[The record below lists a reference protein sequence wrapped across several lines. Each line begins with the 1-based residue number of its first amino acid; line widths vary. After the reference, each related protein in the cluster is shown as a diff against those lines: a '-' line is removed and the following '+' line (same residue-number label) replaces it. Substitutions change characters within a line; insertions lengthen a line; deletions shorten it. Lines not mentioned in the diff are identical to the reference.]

1 MFLRVSRVDTAK
13 QSLAHKMRG
22 ARTAI
27 HRRIGP
33 TVATKIIDQL
43 KIARGLGLEI
53 GENTVVS
60 AYWPVRDEL
69 DTRFLLQALHEDG
82 VQCALPVVDS
92 KDKMLIFREW
102 RPGDVLKETSFGLAE
117 PAEDKPCLVPN
128 VLLVPLLAVDR
139 EGNRLGYG
147 GGYYDFTLLKFRL
160 QRERPVIAVGL
171 AYEAQITSNVPHDL
185 SDAKLDWLITE
196 THVIQFNS

>member
-1 MFLRVSRVDTAK
+1 MRVSRVDKAK
-13 QSLAHKMRG
+13 QNLARKMRG
-22 ARTAI
+22 ARTST
-27 HRRIGP
+27 HRKIGP
-33 TVATKIIDQL
+33 IVATKIIDQF

-53 GENTVVS
+53 GANTIVS

-82 VQCALPVVDS
+82 VRCALPVLGS
-92 KDKMLIFREW
+92 KDKMLIFRRW
-102 RPGDVLKETSFGLAE
+102 RPGDVLRETRFGLAE
-117 PAEDKPCLVPN
+117 PAEDKPCLEPN
-128 VLLVPLLAVDR
+128 VLLVPLLAVDF

-147 GGYYDFTLLKFRL
+147 GGYYDFTLLRFRL
-160 QRERPVIAVGL
+160 QGERPVTAVGL

-196 THVIQFNS
+196 KHVIQFKS